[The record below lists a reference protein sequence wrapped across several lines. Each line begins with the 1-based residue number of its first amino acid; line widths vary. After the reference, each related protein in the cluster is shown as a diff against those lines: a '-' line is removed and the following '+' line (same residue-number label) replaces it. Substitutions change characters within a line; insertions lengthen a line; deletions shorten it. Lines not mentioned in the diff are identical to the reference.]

1 MWAVLAGGDA
11 GHRDAGVVEVLGYLR
26 VLGVIS
32 AGELGVQGCTGV
44 CRSAG
49 ASSQG
54 GQWGVGGARSPEQ
67 CHRR

>member
-32 AGELGVQGCTGV
+32 AGELGVQGCTG
-44 CRSAG
+44 CAG
-49 ASSQG
+49 VLGPAARVGS
-54 GQWGVGGARSPEQ
+54 GV
-67 CHRR
+67 